1 MPLIFTYTEVLVSIR
16 EKLYATPI
24 HPHEKL
30 FKYKTLISF
39 VSLDNDHEYYINEC
53 YTLKKEI
60 ERLIAKGYFPETLHV
75 IR

>member
-1 MPLIFTYTEVLVSIR
+1 MSLISIYTEVLVSIK

-39 VSLDNDHEYYINEC
+39 VSLHNDHEYYINEC
-53 YTLKKEI
+53 HALKKKI
-60 ERLIAKGYFPETLHV
+60 ERLIAKGYLSETLHV